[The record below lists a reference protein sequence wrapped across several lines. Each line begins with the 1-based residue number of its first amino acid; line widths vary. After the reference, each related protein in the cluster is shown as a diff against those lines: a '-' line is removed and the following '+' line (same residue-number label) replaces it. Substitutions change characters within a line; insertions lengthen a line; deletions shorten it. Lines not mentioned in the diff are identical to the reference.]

1 MVRLTSQ
8 GRSTH
13 WPRQSPPVYEARRAV
28 RRTAAAPT
36 TPTATRELNRRACA
50 ASYCKN
56 NQYAACACSAF
67 LRWLAPAWVSVGR
80 TRSKRIHDSSGRG
93 RATAHLS
100 NAISPGG
107 RNETLTPEEQTEVSG
122 FFTATPLADVSA
134 CFSESGPDVASLVLI
149 HAQVEDTSDSD
160 SGIATGGNNER
171 HRSPCQSQRRY
182 CIELR
187 RRTFPGQRRGYSVR
201 H

>member
-13 WPRQSPPVYEARRAV
+13 WPRQSPPVYEARCAV
-28 RRTAAAPT
+28 RRTAVAPT
-36 TPTATRELNRRACA
+36 TPTATWELNRRACA

-67 LRWLAPAWVSVGR
+67 LRWIAPAWVLVGR

-122 FFTATPLADVSA
+122 FFTATPPCRRKRLFLRIWSGR
-134 CFSESGPDVASLVLI
+134 CFPRVDPCRCRGHFGLEL
-149 HAQVEDTSDSD
+149 
-160 SGIATGGNNER
+160 R
-171 HRSPCQSQRRY
+171 HRNGGKQ
-182 CIELR
+182 
-187 RRTFPGQRRGYSVR
+187 
-201 H
+201 